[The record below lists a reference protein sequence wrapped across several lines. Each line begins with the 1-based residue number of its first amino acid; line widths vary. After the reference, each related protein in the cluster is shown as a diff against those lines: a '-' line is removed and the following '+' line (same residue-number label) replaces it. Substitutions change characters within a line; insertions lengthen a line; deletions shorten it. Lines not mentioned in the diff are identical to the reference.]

1 VTGPVLVT
9 TDLDRTLIFSPR
21 ATEQL
26 GGGLPRS
33 VVEVHEGRVIS
44 EMADVVRNVLAEL
57 GRLPADAVTV
67 VPTTTRTVRQLQ
79 RIELPFPQ
87 RFAIA
92 ASGGV
97 VLEHGRV
104 DEEWARATAARLAR
118 CAPVAEVRAVL
129 DGLVAEEVVLRAHT
143 AEDLF
148 CYAIVDPAR
157 FGVEEVERLT
167 ARLLPRSWRVAHQG
181 TKVYLLPDALHKAHA
196 IGHVRER
203 LADELGAAPAL
214 LAAGDTWL
222 DAEML
227 ELADRGWVPA
237 GSEISRTG
245 LRPWPHVTLTATPGH
260 SAAAEIVAAWRE
272 AVLGAGERARS

>member
-1 VTGPVLVT
+1 MTGPVLVT

-21 ATEQL
+21 ATELL

-44 EMADVVRNVLAEL
+44 EMADVVRDGLAEL
-57 GRLPADAVTV
+57 ARFPAAVTV

-79 RIELPFPQ
+79 RIELPFTP
-87 RFAIA
+87 RFSIA

-104 DEEWARATAARLAR
+104 DEGWSRDTAARLAR

-129 DGLVAEEVVLRAHT
+129 DALVDAGVVLRAHT

-148 CYAIVDPAR
+148 CYGIVDPAR
-157 FGVEEVERLT
+157 FGPEEVERLT
-167 ARLLPRSWRVAHQG
+167 ALLLPRSWRVAHQG
-181 TKVYLLPDALHKAHA
+181 TKVYALPDALHKAHA
-196 IGHVRER
+196 IAHVRER
-203 LADELGAAPAL
+203 LAAEAGDVPAL

-227 ELADRGWVPA
+227 ALADRGWVPA
-237 GSEISRTG
+237 GSEISRSG
-245 LRPWPHVTLTATPGH
+245 PPPWPHVSLTGSPGH
-260 SAAAEIVAAWRE
+260 AAAAEIVGAWHE
-272 AVLGAGERARS
+272 AVLGAGEEARS